1 MGSGTQAASPALHE
15 DPAEMLGVDVKQLQA
30 VDHYLGHLLPRNRLR
45 AAVALSA
52 PYLELSRD
60 CADKSSG
67 LTSLLLEIPPAKLI
81 RLLPLVETG
90 KYQPGRAV
98 GPIRSSRDCT
108 G

>member
-1 MGSGTQAASPALHE
+1 
-15 DPAEMLGVDVKQLQA
+15 MLGVDVKQLQA

-60 CADKSSG
+60 CADKSSV

-90 KYQPGRAV
+90 KYQGH
-98 GPIRSSRDCT
+98 GPIRSSRGCNSELADQAVI
-108 G
+108 